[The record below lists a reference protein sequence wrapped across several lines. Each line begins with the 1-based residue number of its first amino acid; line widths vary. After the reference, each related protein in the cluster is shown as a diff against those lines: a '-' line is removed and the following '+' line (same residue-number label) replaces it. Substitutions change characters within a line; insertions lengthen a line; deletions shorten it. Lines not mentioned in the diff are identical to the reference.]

1 MRAWFGEE
9 AARGSGGVCKVGW
22 WWGGEGGGWLGGGV
36 GVDDSTGNDLFVVE
50 YVQFFCSYYD
60 RGGGGGD
67 TFLADIFSNGG
78 GRGCDVWMG
87 EGSWVGS
94 RVLEY
99 MIAPEKLFVIEVVE
113 IVFLVSTMVEGD
125 TFFAHIFF

>member
-1 MRAWFGEE
+1 MCNF
-9 AARGSGGVCKVGW
+9 
-22 WWGGEGGGWLGGGV
+22 
-36 GVDDSTGNDLFVVE
+36 FVVIMIG
-50 YVQFFCSYYD
+50 
-60 RGGGGGD
+60 GGGGGD
-67 TFLADIFSNGG
+67 TFLADIFSKGG

-94 RVLEY
+94 RVLGEY
-99 MIAPEKLFVIEVVE
+99 MIAPEKLFVMEVVE